1 MNREILR
8 PNRRLGQNF
17 FVNPRLLR
25 ELVDRCALDESDLVF
40 EVGAGTG
47 ELTALLVERAGAV
60 VSCEIDRRFAPLLR
74 SRFADVDN
82 LQILFTD
89 VRKLNFAELVADR
102 LAAFDATPVEHEA
115 SPRKPGRLA
124 VLANLPYYITTVVL
138 EQVMTQIPQTDRLGL
153 MVQLEA
159 AERLVAPPG
168 TPGYGP
174 TAIVLALWA
183 RVQSITKVAAGNFRP
198 RTPVESCWLC
208 LERRADEE
216 YAAVLVRPGF
226 VDGWLSFLKSVFTQ
240 QRKTLVNAL
249 NGAIRRSFDRE
260 TEAAE
265 IVNILSRLNL
275 DPQSRPG
282 EAEPRQ
288 WLDLYCFLS
297 QCE

>member
-1 MNREILR
+1 MNKEILR

-25 ELVDRCALDESDLVF
+25 ELVDRCALDENYLVF

-47 ELTALLVERAGAV
+47 ELTALLVECAGAV
-60 VSCEIDRRFAPLLR
+60 ISCEIDRRFAPLLKD
-74 SRFADVDN
+74 RFAGVDN
-82 LQILFTD
+82 LQLLFTD
-89 VRKLNFAELVADR
+89 VRKLNFAELAADR
-102 LAAFDATPVEHEA
+102 TQN
-115 SPRKPGRLA
+115 RLA

-153 MVQLEA
+153 MTQLEA
-159 AERLVAPPG
+159 AERLTAPPG

-198 RTPVESCWLC
+198 RPPVESCWLC
-208 LERRADEE
+208 LERRSDMG
-216 YAAVLVRPGF
+216 YAALLAEPGF

-240 QRKTLVNAL
+240 QRKTLANAL
-249 NGAIRRSFDRE
+249 DSALRRAFDRE
-260 TEAAE
+260 TETAE
-265 IVNILSRLNL
+265 IASILRSLNL

-282 EAEPRQ
+282 VAEPQQ
-288 WLDLYCFLS
+288 WLDLYCLLL